1 MINLMYIVLL
11 AMLALN
17 VSPDVLNGFTIVENS
32 IRRST
37 ASTATDNASMYRN
50 FDEQMKANPVKV
62 REWFEKARTV
72 RSMSDS
78 LYNYAEQLKEAI
90 VRHSD
95 GKKGDVNNILN
106 KDDLESS
113 TYVMLNPTS
122 GQGKRLYDAINDYRR
137 RITAMISDKD
147 EINVVS
153 SNLATIVPRNE
164 NTQGKNWQQY
174 MFENTPTAAAVALLS
189 KLQNDVRYAEG
200 VVLHNLV
207 SNIDVKDIRVN
218 ELDAFVIPNSNTV
231 VQGGKFSARII
242 MAAVDTTMRPS
253 IYVGGRQVAP
263 NGLYE
268 FTCTKTGD
276 FNFSGYI
283 EMQNGQGNTVRREFS
298 QKYTVVAPSATVS
311 ADLMNVL
318 YAGYNNPMSVSVP
331 GVPQNKIGVSM
342 SGGTLQP
349 NGDGKYIA
357 RPAAVG
363 KDAVIT
369 VTANMEGRTV
379 EMGQFT
385 FHVRKLPDPTA
396 YIAYNDDKGQESQY
410 KGGRPLSKTFLM
422 STQGIGAAID
432 DGLLNIPFR
441 VLGFET
447 VFFDNMGNAVP
458 EVSNSASFTERQ
470 RNMFRMLSRGRR
482 FYITRVKAIGPDG
495 IERTLPQALEVIVN

>member
-1 MINLMYIVLL
+1 
-11 AMLALN
+11 
-17 VSPDVLNGFTIVENS
+17 
-32 IRRST
+32 
-37 ASTATDNASMYRN
+37 
-50 FDEQMKANPVKV
+50 
-62 REWFEKARTV
+62 
-72 RSMSDS
+72 
-78 LYNYAEQLKEAI
+78 
-90 VRHSD
+90 
-95 GKKGDVNNILN
+95 
-106 KDDLESS
+106 
-113 TYVMLNPTS
+113 
-122 GQGKRLYDAINDYRR
+122 
-137 RITAMISDKD
+137 
-147 EINVVS
+147 
-153 SNLATIVPRNE
+153 
-164 NTQGKNWQQY
+164 
-174 MFENTPTAAAVALLS
+174 
-189 KLQNDVRYAEG
+189 
-200 VVLHNLV
+200 
-207 SNIDVKDIRVN
+207 
-218 ELDAFVIPNSNTV
+218 
-231 VQGGKFSARII
+231 
-242 MAAVDTTMRPS
+242 
-253 IYVGGRQVAP
+253 
-263 NGLYE
+263 
-268 FTCTKTGD
+268 
-276 FNFSGYI
+276 
-283 EMQNGQGNTVRREFS
+283 MQNGQGNTVRREFS